1 MRYRERLR
9 VPVSWWAVGLFFAV
23 SFATAVGFALGP
35 VVSLVGGA
43 LVALALV
50 LVLWWYGSV
59 LVGVDSEA
67 LHAGDA
73 VLEWQWAGA
82 VRVLDAA
89 ATRERLGPAAD
100 PHALLVT
107 RGYIPAAVEVEI
119 ADEADPH
126 PYWLISTRHPRELA
140 NAIEAELS
148 LRMQR

>member
-9 VPVSWWAVGLFFAV
+9 VPVSWWAVGLFFSV

-35 VVSLVGGA
+35 MVSLVGGA
-43 LVALALV
+43 LVALAIV
-50 LVLWWYGSV
+50 VALWWYGSV
-59 LVGVDSEA
+59 LVSVDAEA
-67 LHAGDA
+67 LRAGDA
-73 VLEWQWAGA
+73 VLEWQWAGT

-89 ATRERLGPAAD
+89 ATRERLGAAAD
-100 PHALLVT
+100 PNALLVT
-107 RGYIPAAVEVEI
+107 RGYVRTAVEVEI

-140 NAIEAELS
+140 QAIESELS